1 MIIDLCG
8 RTRIKQRKAFD
19 DGCIEGNAAAQWLLG
34 CQLFSGIIA
43 MRNKKDALRITHKKG
58 KRIAVVPVLA
68 WIYSSR
74 QFNGRGPI

>member
-43 MRNKKDALRITHKKG
+43 MRNKKDALRVTHKK
-58 KRIAVVPVLA
+58 
-68 WIYSSR
+68 R
-74 QFNGRGPI
+74 QAK

>member
-34 CQLFSGIIA
+34 CQSFSGIVA
-43 MRNKKDALRITHKKG
+43 MRNKKYALRVLHKKRDG
-58 KRIAVVPVLA
+58 DFFCTVNSHGHFFSILVD
-68 WIYSSR
+68 I
-74 QFNGRGPI
+74 F